1 MGRGQGNRGGNFT
14 LRTAILIMIIVTT
27 TSLGDVLIAS
37 GLRRLGEITS
47 WKARDLILYG
57 EKIVSS
63 IPFLSGVFFMAVS
76 FVAFMI
82 VLSWADVSLV
92 VPATS
97 ISYVITTL
105 GAKFYLKETISSL
118 RWVGT
123 AFVCLGVAMIS
134 FP

>member
-1 MGRGQGNRGGNFT
+1 
-14 LRTAILIMIIVTT
+14 MIIVTT

>member
-1 MGRGQGNRGGNFT
+1 
-14 LRTAILIMIIVTT
+14 MIIVIT
-27 TSLGDVLIAS
+27 TSWGDVLIAS
-37 GLRRLGEITS
+37 GLRHLGEITS
-47 WKARDLILYG
+47 WKRKYLTSYG
-57 EKIVSS
+57 EKMISN
-63 IPFLSGVFFMAVS
+63 IPFLAGVFFMIIS
-76 FVAFMI
+76 FIAFMI

-123 AFVCLGVAMIS
+123 AFVCLGVALIS

>member
-1 MGRGQGNRGGNFT
+1 
-14 LRTAILIMIIVTT
+14 MIIVMS
-27 TSLGDVLIAS
+27 TSLGDVLIAG
-37 GLRRLGEITS
+37 GLRQLGEITS
-47 WKARDLILYG
+47 WKAMHLILYG
-57 EKIVSS
+57 KKLISN
-63 IPFLSGVFFMAVS
+63 IQFLAGAFFITVS
-76 FVAFMI
+76 FIAFMI

-105 GAKFYLKETISSL
+105 GAKFYLKETISPL

-123 AFVCLGVAMIS
+123 AFVCLGVALIS

>member
-1 MGRGQGNRGGNFT
+1 M
-14 LRTAILIMIIVTT
+14 LIMIIVIT
-27 TSLGDVLIAS
+27 TSLGDVFIAS
-37 GLRRLGEITS
+37 GLRHLGEITS
-47 WKARDLILYG
+47 WKPRDLISYG
-57 EKIVSS
+57 KKLISN
-63 IPFLSGVFFMAVS
+63 IPFVAGVFFMIAS
-76 FVAFMI
+76 FIAFMI

-123 AFVCLGVAMIS
+123 AFVCLGVALIS

>member
-1 MGRGQGNRGGNFT
+1 
-14 LRTAILIMIIVTT
+14 MIIIIS

-37 GLRRLGEITS
+37 GLRHLGEITS
-47 WKARDLILYG
+47 WKARNLILYG
-57 EKIVSS
+57 KKVISNV
-63 IPFLSGVFFMAVS
+63 PFLSGVFFLTVS
-76 FVAFMI
+76 LISFMI

-97 ISYVITTL
+97 VSYVITTL

-123 AFVCLGVAMIS
+123 AFVCLGVALIS

>member
-1 MGRGQGNRGGNFT
+1 
-14 LRTAILIMIIVTT
+14 MIIVTT
-27 TSLGDVLIAS
+27 TSLGDVLIAR
-37 GLRRLGEITS
+37 GLRQLGEIAS

-57 EKIVSS
+57 KKVTSS
-63 IPFLSGVFFMAVS
+63 TPFLSGVFFMAVS
-76 FVAFMI
+76 FIAFMI

-123 AFVCLGVAMIS
+123 AFVCLGVALIS

>member
-1 MGRGQGNRGGNFT
+1 M
-14 LRTAILIMIIVTT
+14 
-27 TSLGDVLIAS
+27 LIAS
-37 GLRRLGEITS
+37 GLRYLGEITS
-47 WKARDLILYG
+47 WKSRDLVLYG
-57 EKIVSS
+57 KKLISNSS
-63 IPFLSGVFFMAVS
+63 FLAGVFFIILS
-76 FVAFMI
+76 FIAFMI
-82 VLSWADVSLV
+82 VLSWADVSFV

-123 AFVCLGVAMIS
+123 AFVCLGVALIS